1 MNSKLILGTVQ
12 FGLNYGINNII
23 GKMSEPKI
31 FELLENA
38 FDLGLRTLDTAEAYG
53 NAHIV
58 ISNFHKQ
65 SKKRFNIITKYSSSN
80 FDYPIDLVERIQ
92 LHCSNFNVNYLEGYM
107 FHSYS
112 DFKININNDPNV
124 LDNIKN
130 SGLVKK
136 IGVSVYANDE
146 IEDLLNFKN
155 INLIQLPFNLFD
167 NEYQRKEILE
177 KAKKRNIEIHTRSV
191 FLQGLFFK
199 NINTLNTILLPFKN
213 DLIKLGLILKNYNID
228 MNSLALNYA
237 INKPYIDK
245 VLIGVDSLEQLKYNI
260 KATEN
265 DFDKSIYEKIDC
277 IQIKNTK
284 LLNPSNWKI

>member
-12 FGLNYGINNII
+12 FGLNYGINNTI
-23 GKMSEPKI
+23 GKMSEDKV
-31 FELLENA
+31 FELLETA
-38 FDLGLRTLDTAEAYG
+38 YDLGVRTLDTAEAYG
-53 NAHIV
+53 NAHSV

-65 SKKRFNIITKYSSSN
+65 SKKRFNIISKYSSSN

-92 LHCSNFNVNYLEGYM
+92 FHCSNFNVNYLEGYM
-107 FHSYS
+107 FHSYN
-112 DFKININNDPNV
+112 DLKMNINNDPKV

-136 IGVSVYANDE
+136 IGVSVYSNDE

-199 NINTLNTILLPFKN
+199 NINTLNTILLPLKN
-213 DLIKLGLILKNYNID
+213 DLIELGLILKKYNID

-245 VLIGVDSLEQLKYNI
+245 VLIGVDSLEQLKNNI
-260 KATEN
+260 KATESIC
-265 DFDKSIYEKIDC
+265 DKSIYRKIDC
-277 IQIKNTK
+277 INVENTK
-284 LLNPSNWKI
+284 LLNPSNWKT

>member
-12 FGLNYGINNII
+12 FGLNYGINNTI
-23 GKMSEPKI
+23 GKMSEYKI

-38 FDLGLRTLDTAEAYG
+38 FDLGVRTLDTAEAYG

-92 LHCSNFNVNYLEGYM
+92 VHCSNFNVNYLEGYM
-107 FHSYS
+107 FHSHN
-112 DFKININNDPNV
+112 DFKMNINNDPNV

-136 IGVSVYANDE
+136 IGVSVYSNDE

-199 NINTLNTILLPFKN
+199 DINTLTNSLLPLKN
-213 DLIKLGLILKNYNID
+213 NLSKLSLILKNNNISIE
-228 MNSLALNYA
+228 SLALN
-237 INKPYIDK
+237 
-245 VLIGVDSLEQLKYNI
+245 
-260 KATEN
+260 
-265 DFDKSIYEKIDC
+265 
-277 IQIKNTK
+277 
-284 LLNPSNWKI
+284 

>member
-12 FGLNYGINNII
+12 FGLNYGINNTI
-23 GKMSEPKI
+23 GKMSEDKV
-31 FELLENA
+31 FELLETA
-38 FDLGLRTLDTAEAYG
+38 YDLGVRTLDTAEAYG
-53 NAHIV
+53 NAHSV

-65 SKKRFNIITKYSSSN
+65 SKKRFNIISKYSSSN

-92 LHCSNFNVNYLEGYM
+92 FHCSNFNVNYLEGYM
-107 FHSYS
+107 FHSYN
-112 DFKININNDPNV
+112 DLKMNINYDPKV

-136 IGVSVYANDE
+136 IGVSVYSNDE

-167 NEYQRKEILE
+167 NAYQRKEILE

-199 NINTLNTILLPFKN
+199 DINTLTNCLLPLKN
-213 DLIKLGLILKNYNID
+213 NLIELSLILKNNNISIE
-228 MNSLALNYA
+228 SLALNYPL
-237 INKPYIDK
+237 NKTYIDK
-245 VLIGVDSLEQLKYNI
+245 VLIGIDSLEQLKNNI

-265 DFDKSIYEKIDC
+265 DFDKSIYEKIDS

>member
-12 FGLNYGINNII
+12 FGLRYGINNTI
-23 GKMSEPKI
+23 GKLTEDQV
-31 FELLENA
+31 FELLETA
-38 FDLGLRTLDTAEAYG
+38 YDLGVRTLDTAEAYG
-53 NAHIV
+53 NAHSV

-65 SKKRFNIITKYSSSN
+65 SKKRFNIISKYSSSN

-92 LHCSNFNVNYLEGYM
+92 VHCSNFNINYLEGYM
-107 FHSYS
+107 FHSYN
-112 DFKININNDPNV
+112 DFKMNINNDPNV

-136 IGVSVYANDE
+136 IGVSVYSNNE

-199 NINTLNTILLPFKN
+199 DINTLTNCLLPLKN
-213 DLIKLGLILKNYNID
+213 NLSELSQILKNNNIA
-228 MNSLALNYA
+228 MESLALNYPL
-237 INKPYIDK
+237 NKTYIDK
-245 VLIGVDSLEQLKYNI
+245 VLIGVDSLEQLKNNI

>member
-12 FGLNYGINNII
+12 FGLNYGINNTI
-23 GKMSEPKI
+23 GKMSEDKV

-38 FDLGLRTLDTAEAYG
+38 YDLGVKTLDTAEAYG
-53 NAHIV
+53 NAHSV

-65 SKKRFNIITKYSSSN
+65 SKKRFNIISKYSSSN
-80 FDYPIDLVERIQ
+80 FDYPIDLLERIQ
-92 LHCSNFNVNYLEGYM
+92 VHCSNFNVNYLEGYM
-107 FHSYS
+107 FHSYH
-112 DFKININNDPNV
+112 DFKMNINKDPNV

-136 IGVSVYANDE
+136 TGVSVYSNDE

-177 KAKKRNIEIHTRSV
+177 KAKKRNIEIHTRSA

-199 NINTLNTILLPFKN
+199 DVNTLHKNLLPLKKDLSDLILLSK
-213 DLIKLGLILKNYNID
+213 KSNI
-228 MNSLALNYA
+228 SLAELALNYPLS
-237 INKPYIDK
+237 KSYIDK
-245 VLIGVDSLEQLKYNI
+245 VLIGVDSLEQLKNNI

>member
-12 FGLNYGINNII
+12 FGLNYGINNTI
-23 GKMSEPKI
+23 GKMSEDKV

-38 FDLGLRTLDTAEAYG
+38 YDLGVRTLDTAEAYG
-53 NAHIV
+53 NAHSI

-65 SKKRFNIITKYSSSN
+65 SKKRFNIISKYSSSN

-92 LHCSNFNVNYLEGYM
+92 VHCSNFNVNYLEGYM
-107 FHSYS
+107 FHSYD
-112 DFKININNDPNV
+112 DFKMNINNDPNV

-136 IGVSVYANDE
+136 TGVSVYANDE
-146 IEDLLNFKN
+146 IEELLNYKN
-155 INLIQLPFNLFD
+155 IDLIQLPFNLFD

-177 KAKKRNIEIHTRSV
+177 KAKRRNIEIHTRSA

-199 NINTLNTILLPFKN
+199 DINTLTNCLLP
-213 DLIKLGLILKNYNID
+213 LKNNLRELSFIVKNNNIA
-228 MNSLALNYA
+228 MESLALNYPL
-237 INKPYIDK
+237 NKSYIDK
-245 VLIGVDSLEQLKYNI
+245 VLIGVDSLEQLKNNI

-265 DFDKSIYEKIDC
+265 IFDKSTYKKIDC
-277 IQIKNTK
+277 IQIENTK
-284 LLNPSNWKI
+284 LLNPSNWKT

>member
-1 MNSKLILGTVQ
+1 MSSKLILGTVQ
-12 FGLNYGINNII
+12 FGLNYGINNTI
-23 GKMSEPKI
+23 GKLTEDKV

-38 FDLGLRTLDTAEAYG
+38 YDLGIKILDTAEAYG
-53 NAHIV
+53 NTHSI

-65 SKKRFNIITKYSSSN
+65 SKKRFNIISKYSSSN

-92 LHCSNFNVNYLEGYM
+92 VHCSSFNVNYLEGYM
-107 FHSYS
+107 FHSYD
-112 DFKININNDPNV
+112 DFKMNINNDPNV

-146 IEDLLNFKN
+146 IENLLNFKN

-199 NINTLNTILLPFKN
+199 DINTLTNCLLPLKN
-213 DLIKLGLILKNYNID
+213 NLSELSLILKNNNI
-228 MNSLALNYA
+228 SIETLALNYPL
-237 INKPYIDK
+237 NKTYIDK
-245 VLIGVDSLEQLKYNI
+245 VLIGVDSLEQLKNNI

-265 DFDKSIYEKIDC
+265 DFDKSIYEKIDS

>member
-12 FGLNYGINNII
+12 FGLNYGINNTI
-23 GKMSEPKI
+23 GKMSEDKV

-38 FDLGLRTLDTAEAYG
+38 YDLGIKTLDTAEAYG
-53 NAHIV
+53 NAHSV

-65 SKKRFNIITKYSSSN
+65 SKKRFNIISKYSSSN
-80 FDYPIDLVERIQ
+80 FDYPIDLVERIRV
-92 LHCSNFNVNYLEGYM
+92 HCSNFNINYLEGYM
-107 FHSYS
+107 FHSYN
-112 DFKININNDPNV
+112 DFKMNINNDPNV

-136 IGVSVYANDE
+136 TGVSVYANDE

-177 KAKKRNIEIHTRSV
+177 KAKKRNVEIHTRSV

-199 NINTLNTILLPFKN
+199 DINTLTNCLLPLKN
-213 DLIKLGLILKNYNID
+213 NLSKLSLILKNYNISMD
-228 MNSLALNYA
+228 SLALNYPL
-237 INKPYIDK
+237 NKTYIDK
-245 VLIGVDSLEQLKYNI
+245 VLIGVDSLEQLKNNI

>member
-12 FGLNYGINNII
+12 FGLRYGINNTI
-23 GKMSEPKI
+23 GKMSEDQV
-31 FELLENA
+31 FELLEIA
-38 FDLGLRTLDTAEAYG
+38 YDLGVRTLDTAEAYG
-53 NAHIV
+53 NAHSV

-65 SKKRFNIITKYSSSN
+65 SKKRFNIISKYSSSN

-92 LHCSNFNVNYLEGYM
+92 VHCSNFNVNYLEGYM
-107 FHSYS
+107 FHSYN
-112 DFKININNDPNV
+112 DFKMNINNDPNV

-136 IGVSVYANDE
+136 IGVSVYSNDE

-199 NINTLNTILLPFKN
+199 DINTLTNSLLPLKN
-213 DLIKLGLILKNYNID
+213 NLVELSLILKNYNIS
-228 MNSLALNYA
+228 MESLALNYPL
-237 INKPYIDK
+237 NKTYIDK
-245 VLIGVDSLEQLKYNI
+245 VLIGVDSLQQLKNNI
-260 KATEN
+260 KATGNFCDTSIFRKVDSIKVEN
-265 DFDKSIYEKIDC
+265 TE
-277 IQIKNTK
+277 

>member
-12 FGLNYGINNII
+12 FGLDYGINNTI
-23 GKMSEPKI
+23 GKLSEDQV

-38 FDLGLRTLDTAEAYG
+38 YDLGVRTLDTAEAYG
-53 NAHIV
+53 NAHSI

-65 SKKRFNIITKYSSSN
+65 SKKRFNIISKYSSSN

-92 LHCSNFNVNYLEGYM
+92 VHCSNFNVNYLEGYM
-107 FHSYS
+107 FHSYD
-112 DFKININNDPNV
+112 DFKMNINNDPNV

-146 IEDLLNFKN
+146 IEELLNYKN
-155 INLIQLPFNLFD
+155 IDLIQLPFNLFD

-177 KAKKRNIEIHTRSV
+177 KAKRRNIEIHTRSA

-199 NINTLNTILLPFKN
+199 DINTLTNCLLP
-213 DLIKLGLILKNYNID
+213 LKNNLRELSFIVKNNNIA
-228 MNSLALNYA
+228 MESLALNYPL
-237 INKPYIDK
+237 NKSYIDK
-245 VLIGVDSLEQLKYNI
+245 VLIGVDSLEQLKNNI

-265 DFDKSIYEKIDC
+265 IFDKSTYKKIDC
-277 IQIKNTK
+277 IQIENTK
-284 LLNPSNWKI
+284 LLNPSNWKT

>member
-12 FGLNYGINNII
+12 FGLRYGINNTI
-23 GKMSEPKI
+23 GKLTEVQV
-31 FELLENA
+31 FELLETA
-38 FDLGLRTLDTAEAYG
+38 YELGIRTLDTAEAYG
-53 NAHIV
+53 NAHSI

-65 SKKRFNIITKYSSSN
+65 SKKRFNIISKYSSSN
-80 FDYPIDLVERIQ
+80 FDYPIDLVERIKV
-92 LHCSNFNVNYLEGYM
+92 HCSNFNVNYLEGYM
-107 FHSYS
+107 FHSYN
-112 DFKININNDPNV
+112 DFKMNINNDPNV

-136 IGVSVYANDE
+136 IGVSVYSNDE

-199 NINTLNTILLPFKN
+199 DINTLTNCLLPLKN
-213 DLIKLGLILKNYNID
+213 NLSELSLILKNNNISIE
-228 MNSLALNYA
+228 SLALNYPL
-237 INKPYIDK
+237 NKTYIDK
-245 VLIGVDSLEQLKYNI
+245 VLIGVDSLEQLKNNI